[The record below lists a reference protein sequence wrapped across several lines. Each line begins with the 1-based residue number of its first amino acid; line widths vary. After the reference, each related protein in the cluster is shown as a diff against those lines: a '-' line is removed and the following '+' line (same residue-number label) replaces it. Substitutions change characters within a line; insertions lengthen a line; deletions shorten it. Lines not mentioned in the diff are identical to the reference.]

1 MTDPGRKNSILG
13 GSMIIAGTSIGAGM
27 LGLPTISAGMWFYW
41 SLFLLFATWGAM
53 LLSSQALLEVNLHY
67 EPGASF
73 DTLVKDTL
81 GDLYPLPHVG
91 E

>member
-41 SLFLLFATWGAM
+41 SLFRLVR
-53 LLSSQALLEVNLHY
+53 QAVLC
-67 EPGASF
+67 AR
-73 DTLVKDTL
+73 
-81 GDLYPLPHVG
+81 
-91 E
+91 